1 MKNPFAMKPKGII
14 TLEEFLEKKSAPVDL
29 ENDLK
34 RVKKI
39 IREMEVTAEA
49 HKKKCLGLAA
59 NQIGYLDRIFIIK
72 QDGKWRPIINPHIIA
87 RSKERK
93 QMTEFCLSRPTG
105 SKVKRNVWVTVDF
118 LTLDGKLKR
127 EKFKGLPARVV
138 QHEMDHFE
146 GRLI

>member
-1 MKNPFAMKPKGII
+1 MKNPFDRKPKTII
-14 TLEEFLEKKSAPVDL
+14 TLDESLKKKSAPVDL

-39 IREMEVTAEA
+39 ITELEVTAEA
-49 HKKKCLGLAA
+49 HKQCLGLAA
-59 NQIGYLDRIFIIK
+59 NQIGYLDRIFIMK
-72 QDGKWRPIINPHIIA
+72 QDGLWLPILNPQIIA

-93 QMTEFCLSRPTG
+93 QQTEYCLSRSGG
-105 SKVKRNVWVTVDF
+105 SKVKRHVWVIVDYMA
-118 LTLDGKLKR
+118 LDGKLVR